1 MAGSITSQK
10 GCWREVGL
18 LRNPDGISRTSDKRS
33 HIIND
38 IVKSTENISQVQ
50 VPTQSLTAAAVQVT
64 QRSRTWASSSVKVWC
79 FKNQHGRVLL
89 DNGTKHTGQHSTSAI
104 INVDAWCL
112 TRVFIVTSISRLYF
126 VP

>member
-1 MAGSITSQK
+1 MITSQK

-18 LRNPDGISRTSDKRS
+18 LRNPDGISRTSDRRS
-33 HIIND
+33 HIIDN

-64 QRSRTWASSSVKVWC
+64 QLSHTWASSSVKVWY

-89 DNGTKHTGQHSTSAI
+89 DKGIKRTGQHSTSAI
-104 INVDAWCL
+104 INADAQCL
-112 TRVFIVTSISRLYF
+112 TRVFIVTSISKLYF